1 MNVSIFPWLL
11 YERGV
16 SGKSL
21 NSVSIEFG
29 LFIIY
34 KKIKRIVQGF
44 LLGEEMERE

>member
-16 SGKSL
+16 SWKSM